1 MINVQNLRK
10 SYGDTVAVDN
20 LSMTIADNHIYGFLG
35 PNGAGKTT
43 TLNIITGCLAADAG
57 EVVID
62 GYDILRAPREA

>member
-20 LSMTIADNHIYGFLG
+20 LSMTIADNHIYWLSLA
-35 PNGAGKTT
+35 PTAPAKRR
-43 TLNIITGCLAADAG
+43 TLNIITGVWLPDAG

-62 GYDILRAPREA
+62 G